1 MEDQSRTR
9 SIPVGLIAG
18 LSALIMAAG
27 GGAAWLAW
35 QSSQPDLAS
44 RVPNATTSTD
54 FSTAQP
60 PQQIQAVKPAES
72 EVARAYWLQDTGKGL
87 ELVPNQIALQ
97 PDLQPEAA
105 LQEAFAQLLTGPKE
119 GDTAIATT
127 IPQGTKLRKL
137 TVEPDGIHVD
147 LSEEFTAGGGSTSMT
162 GRVAQVLYTATSL
175 QPDAKVWLSVNG
187 EPLETLGGEGLLLDQ
202 PFTRQSFA
210 RDFSL

>member
-9 SIPVGLIAG
+9 RISVGLIAG

-35 QSSQPDLAS
+35 QSSPPDLGS

-54 FSTAQP
+54 FSTTKP
-60 PQQIQAVKPAES
+60 PQTQATKPSQE
-72 EVARAYWLQDTGKGL
+72 ELARPYWLQDTGKGL

-105 LQEAFAQLLTGPKE
+105 LQAAFAQLLTGPKAGE
-119 GDTAIATT
+119 AAIATT
-127 IPQGTKLRKL
+127 IPSGTKLRKL
-137 TVEPDGIHVD
+137 TVESDGIHVD
-147 LSEEFTAGGGSTSMT
+147 LSEEFTTGGGSTSMT

-175 QPDAKVWLSVNG
+175 QPDAQVWLSVNG

-210 RDFSL
+210 RDFPL

>member
-9 SIPVGLIAG
+9 SSSVGLIAG

-35 QSSQPDLAS
+35 HSSQPDLAT
-44 RVPNATTSTD
+44 RVPNATTSPD

-60 PQQIQAVKPAES
+60 PQPTQAAKPAES
-72 EVARAYWLQDTGKGL
+72 EVARAYWLQDTGTGL
-87 ELVPNQIALQ
+87 ELIPNPIALQ
-97 PDLQPEAA
+97 SDLQPEAA
-105 LQEAFAQLLTGPKE
+105 LQAAFAQLLTGPKA

-127 IPQGTKLRKL
+127 IPQGTKLRSL
-137 TVEPDGIHVD
+137 RVEPDGIYID
-147 LSEEFTAGGGSTSMT
+147 LSKEFTQGGGSTSMT

-175 QPDAKVWLSVNG
+175 QPDAKVWLSVDG

-202 PFTRQSFA
+202 PVTRQSFA
-210 RDFSL
+210 KDFPL

>member
-9 SIPVGLIAG
+9 SISVGLIAG
-18 LSALIMAAG
+18 LSALIVAAG
-27 GGAAWLAW
+27 GAAAWLAW
-35 QSSQPDLAS
+35 QASPPDLAS

-60 PQQIQAVKPAES
+60 PQTQAAKPAE
-72 EVARAYWLQDTGKGL
+72 EKVARAYWLQDTGKGL
-87 ELVPNQIALQ
+87 EPVPNLIALQ

-105 LQEAFAQLLTGPKE
+105 LQEAFAQLLTGPKA

-127 IPQGTKLRKL
+127 IPTGTKLRSL
-137 TVEPDGIHVD
+137 TVKPDGIHVD
-147 LSEEFTAGGGSTSMT
+147 LSQEFTQGGGSASMT

-175 QPDAKVWLSVNG
+175 QPDAKVWLSVDG

-210 RDFSL
+210 KDFPL

>member
-9 SIPVGLIAG
+9 SSSVGLIAG

-35 QSSQPDLAS
+35 RASPPDLAT
-44 RVPNATTSTD
+44 RAPNATTSPN

-60 PQQIQAVKPAES
+60 PQQTQSAQPAES
-72 EVARAYWLQDTGKGL
+72 EVARAYWLQDTGTGV
-87 ELVPNQIALQ
+87 ELVPSQIALQ

-105 LQEAFAQLLTGPKE
+105 LQAAFAQLLTGPKAGE
-119 GDTAIATT
+119 TAIATT
-127 IPQGTKLRKL
+127 IPQGTQLRSL
-137 TVEPDGIHVD
+137 TVEPDGIHID
-147 LSEEFTAGGGSTSMT
+147 LSKEFTAGGGSTSMT

-175 QPDAKVWLSVNG
+175 QPDAKVWLSVDG

-210 RDFSL
+210 KDFPL

>member
-9 SIPVGLIAG
+9 SASVGLIAG
-18 LSALIMAAG
+18 LSALIIAAG
-27 GGAAWLAW
+27 GAAAWLAL
-35 QSSQPDLAS
+35 QSSPPHLAS

-54 FSTAQP
+54 ISIAKPPGTQATQPAQE
-60 PQQIQAVKPAES
+60 K
-72 EVARAYWLQDTGKGL
+72 VARAYWLQDTGKGL
-87 ELVPNQIALQ
+87 ETVPNPIALQ
-97 PDLQPEAA
+97 ADLQPEAA
-105 LQEAFAQLLTGPKE
+105 LQAAFTQLLAGPQA

-127 IPQGTKLRKL
+127 IPTGTKLRSL
-137 TVEPDGIHVD
+137 TVESNGIHVD
-147 LSEEFTAGGGSTSMT
+147 LSQEFTQGGGSASMT

-210 RDFSL
+210 KDFPL